1 MPEKTK
7 PTAKAAFRDR
17 LCEAALKI
25 FVEEGLENLTMRRL
39 AKELGISAMT
49 AYNYFEDRNEI
60 VQEVLDRAYDEFASS
75 QKGAIDHFAEP
86 MENLMKLDEAYFQ
99 FAMDHPLQYSA
110 LFMIQNERLEQ
121 SKERRSEAFLPL
133 LDTVTQLVE
142 ADVLEGEPVLIANLL
157 WSGRHG
163 LISLDFAKRFMNDLS
178 SKLEEMISEMNER
191 LLKSFMKMDKSGI

>member
-25 FVEEGLENLTMRRL
+25 FVKEGLENLTMRRL

-142 ADVLEGEPVLIANLL
+142 TDVLEGEPVLIANLL

>member
-7 PTAKAAFRDR
+7 PKAKAAFRDR
-17 LCEAALKI
+17 LCRAALKI

-39 AKELGISAMT
+39 AKALGISAMT

-60 VQEVLDRAYDEFASS
+60 VQEMLDRAYDEFASS
-75 QKGAIDHFAEP
+75 QKDAIDHFDEP
-86 MENLMKLDEAYFQ
+86 MENLMKLGEAHFQ

-121 SKERRSEAFLPL
+121 SKERRNEAFLPM
-133 LDTVTQLVE
+133 LDTITQLVE
-142 ADVLEGEPVLIANLL
+142 VDLLEGEPLLIANLL

-163 LISLDFAKRFMNDLS
+163 LISLDLANRFRNDLS
-178 SKLEEMISEMNER
+178 PNLEEMISEMNKR
-191 LLKSFMKMDKSGI
+191 LIKSFMKMDKSGL